1 MDTASFNK
9 APYKLISMHQLLVKL
24 QWNLML
30 AYSFMEMKAEYYYGK
45 LIQVLQP
52 SFESLVIKVNNSY
65 IRNYGEEEYNATI
78 NKLIICENED
88 KDNQVAKLLNMIR
101 DRMAHLNDVED
112 GEDVDVGEDGE
123 DVDNDVEDG
132 EDVDNDVEDGEDIE
146 DDEDG
151 EDDEDIEDVE
161 DVEDVEDIG
170 SNVCNQ
176 PCQNDCECKGKNDV
190 FV

>member
-24 QWNLML
+24 QWKLML

-88 KDNQVAKLLNMIR
+88 EDNQVAKLLNMIR
-101 DRMAHLNDVED
+101 DKMAHINDDEDGEDEDDEDVED
-112 GEDVDVGEDGE
+112 DEDGEDGEDGEDVVEDVDVGEDVVE
-123 DVDNDVEDG
+123 DV
-132 EDVDNDVEDGEDIE
+132 
-146 DDEDG
+146 
-151 EDDEDIEDVE
+151 DIEDVE
-161 DVEDVEDIG
+161 DVEDVDDSG
-170 SNVCNQ
+170 SNVCEQ